1 MTDMPERYRA
11 AADRFGA
18 LVRQV
23 GADQWTNP
31 TPCSE
36 WDVRAL
42 VSHVHGETLWVPP
55 LFEGKTVADVGDRF
69 DGDLLG
75 DDPEASWD
83 EAVGPAATAIAEP
96 GAMQRPVQL
105 SRGATP
111 GEAYAG
117 ELFSDLAIHGWDLA
131 KGIGVD
137 DAMDPVWVEELY
149 QQFAPHE
156 REMKAWG
163 IYGDMV
169 IPPEG
174 ADLQTKL
181 LAVVGRRRDWPA
193 A

>member
-1 MTDMPERYRA
+1 MPERYRA
-11 AADRFGA
+11 AGDRFGA

-23 GADQWTNP
+23 GADQWANP

-55 LFEGKTVADVGDRF
+55 LFEGKTVAEVGDAL

-75 DDPEASWD
+75 DDPLAAWD
-83 EAVGPAATAIAEP
+83 EAIGPATAAITAP
-96 GAMQRPVQL
+96 GAMPRLVSL
-105 SRGATP
+105 SRGPTP
-111 GEAYAG
+111 GEDYTG
-117 ELFSDLAIHGWDLA
+117 ELFSDLVIHGWDLA

-137 DAMDPVWVEELY
+137 DTLDPDWVAMLY
-149 QQFAPHE
+149 DDLAPHE
-156 REMKAWG
+156 TELKRYG

-169 IPPEG
+169 IPPPD